1 MIKRGNKHI
10 CFICKTQFYD
20 MGFENAQ
27 CPNCLLKNEVKN
39 ENKKLSGKNYSNK
52 DIQKKFPDAKII
64 ILEII
69 DQGNCIARDVY
80 DKNISFQKNDLYS
93 KGWLIT
99 LPSNIKNE
107 KIVNNK
113 LIINLSTPPET
124 GLISFLETNLFK
136 GLGEIQS
143 KKLVKDYGF
152 SFVRVLNQTTKQ
164 ISKQLDIREKL
175 ATVLQQGWKATLGYN
190 FFEVFL
196 RNAGFTFSQIIF
208 IKENF
213 GAGIINILKDKP
225 YSLIGIIPRFTFE
238 QASKM
243 FVHLNLIVSEEEEI
257 LAATTHWLKKTEN
270 DYQHT
275 CAPFQKAL
283 KKVNELLGKYEE
295 EKIEKYVR
303 KHKDLFYFTFHNDNE
318 IVISKASYDRDKNIV
333 AEIKRIQNYQLL
345 KNPKVFE
352 KKDLKAGK
360 GIDLSQEQIDAINN
374 SIKSS
379 VSIITGGPGS
389 GKTTLVRALVKS
401 LKELKLDIKLC
412 APTGRAAKR
421 IAENPGLKMFDP
433 STIHRYLFSLKNKKK
448 QSFDVMIVDES
459 SMIDANLFLELL
471 ETIPNGANIIFIGD
485 ADQLP
490 PVGPG
495 QPFND
500 LIKSKVIQTS
510 FLTGNFR
517 QDEFSAIVK
526 GARRVILGKEPEVTN
541 SPEKSDLYFLEI
553 SPQDQAKAI
562 LNNYFSVLPATL
574 LAVQDNDIQI
584 LSPMRRGD
592 AGVTNLNYLI
602 QSQLNQGSKYIYQ
615 KKYGENVT
623 NFYLN
628 DKVIVTENNYDLDVM
643 NGDIGIIIGL
653 KEKDII
659 IRFEDGKEVEFSSKS
674 MEKVE
679 LAYAITIHKS
689 QGSEYRAVV
698 IPISANHSHMLT
710 RKLIYTAIT
719 RGKEIVCLVGQW
731 STFQHALRMYMKDL
745 RYTNLYSLF

>member
-10 CFICKTQFYD
+10 CNICKTQFYD
-20 MGFENAQ
+20 MGVQEAQ
-27 CPNCLLKNEVKN
+27 CPNCLLENEIIK
-39 ENKKLSGKNYSNK
+39 ENKKLSGKSYSNK
-52 DIQKKFPDAKII
+52 TIQKKFPDSKIMI
-64 ILEII
+64 FEII

-93 KGWLIT
+93 EGWLIT
-99 LPSNIKNE
+99 LPSNIQNE
-107 KIVNNK
+107 KIHNDK
-113 LIINLSTPPET
+113 LIINLSTAPET
-124 GLISFLETNLFK
+124 GLISFLESNSFK

-152 SFVRVLNQTTKQ
+152 SFIRVLNQTSKQ
-164 ISKQLDIREKL
+164 ISKQLDISEKL

-190 FFEVFL
+190 FLEVFL

-208 IKENF
+208 IKENL
-213 GAGIINILKDKP
+213 GAGIIHILKDKP
-225 YSLIGIIPRFTFE
+225 YSLIDTIPRFTFE

-243 FVHLNLIVSEEEEI
+243 FVNLNLIVSEEEEI

-270 DYQHT
+270 EKQHT
-275 CAPFQKAL
+275 CAPFDVAL
-283 KKVNELLGKYEE
+283 KKVIELVDFNA
-295 EKIEKYVR
+295 EKVEKYVR
-303 KHKDLFYFTFHNDNE
+303 KHEELFHFTFHKDKE
-318 IVISKASYDRDKNIV
+318 VIISKNAFDRDRNIV

-459 SMIDANLFLELL
+459 SMIDTNLFLELL
-471 ETIPNGANIIFIGD
+471 ETIPNGASIIFIGD

-553 SPQDQAKAI
+553 LPEDQAKAI

-574 LAVQDNDIQI
+574 LAVQDNDVQI
-584 LSPMRRGD
+584 LSPMRRGNT
-592 AGVTNLNYLI
+592 GVTNLNYLI

-653 KEKDII
+653 KEKDIL
-659 IRFEDGKEVEFSSKS
+659 IRFEDGKEVEFSSKN